1 MQTTIDHATDA
12 GQITSLKLS
21 DSITY
26 GGHAADYFV
35 SRNAGIDG
43 SVRVDETIPISASRV

>member
-12 GQITSLKLS
+12 GQITFLKLS